1 MKFDRYGRLSCGF
14 RLNARHAGFV
24 GEKHQQRRDNA
35 WHAGPNLPGMKFDCY
50 GSLSCGFRVNA
61 RHAGL
66 VGENTQQGRAIV
78 RRRKLRAAVKS
89 EVIAKN
95 TTYQKAGTFDYQLI
109 TVKL

>member
-1 MKFDRYGRLSCGF
+1 M
-14 RLNARHAGFV
+14 
-24 GEKHQQRRDNA
+24 
-35 WHAGPNLPGMKFDCY
+35 PGTRA
-50 GSLSCGFRVNA
+50 L
-61 RHAGL
+61 L
-66 VGENTQQGRAIV
+66 VKNTQQGRAIV

>member
-66 VGENTQQGRAIV
+66 VGEKHTTRAGNSAQAE
-78 RRRKLRAAVKS
+78 AAGS
-89 EVIAKN
+89 
-95 TTYQKAGTFDYQLI
+95 G
-109 TVKL
+109 